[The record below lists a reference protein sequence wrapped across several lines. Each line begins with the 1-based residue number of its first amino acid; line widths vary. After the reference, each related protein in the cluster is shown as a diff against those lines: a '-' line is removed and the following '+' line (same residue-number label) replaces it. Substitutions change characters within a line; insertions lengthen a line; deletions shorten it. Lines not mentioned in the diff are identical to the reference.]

1 MSKFSSQ
8 RYSSPIPKRLIKS
21 FVKRIR
27 LVCILLLASLLL
39 SGCVDYDLGVNLNNA
54 NYGKF
59 VQHIKLGEKLT
70 SFSGDSVYEW
80 LDSIE
85 RRARELEGKAKRISQ
100 EEVIVTIP
108 FSNGRELQR
117 KYNTFFNSRTNSTNS
132 SKNNSKNNSKSRSNK
147 SKSESELPKI
157 DSNLLLKQSNFLL
170 LVRNQLI
177 YDLDLRSLALISSN
191 VNELTNTSSI
201 IDLEFSLKTPW
212 GASSIQETEDSIAP
226 EVNNKQNNKQLSWKL
241 KPGQL
246 NHLEAVF
253 WLPSP
258 VGIGTLLIVLFVA
271 LGFYLRYSFMPDPRV
286 QFSANREQLGV
297 RS

>member
-1 MSKFSSQ
+1 MSKFSSHS
-8 RYSSPIPKRLIKS
+8 YSSSISKRLTKS

-39 SGCVDYDLGVNLNNA
+39 SGCVDYDLGVNFNNA

-108 FSNGRELQR
+108 FSNGRELER
-117 KYNTFFNSRTNSTNS
+117 KYNRFFNSRNDSKNS
-132 SKNNSKNNSKSRSNK
+132 SKNKTKSRSNK

-170 LVRNQLI
+170 LVRNKLV
-177 YDLDLRSLALISSN
+177 YDLDLRSLALISSKG
-191 VNELTNTSSI
+191 NELTNTGSI

-212 GASSIQETEDSIAP
+212 GASSIQQTEDSIEP
-226 EVNNKQNNKQLSWKL
+226 QVDSKQLSWKL

-258 VGIGTLLIVLFVA
+258 IGIGTLLIVLFIA
-271 LGFYLRYSFMPDPRV
+271 LGFYLRYSFMPDPRI
-286 QFSANREQLGV
+286 QFSATSEQ
-297 RS
+297 

>member
-1 MSKFSSQ
+1 M
-8 RYSSPIPKRLIKS
+8 KS

-54 NYGKF
+54 NYGNF

-85 RRARELEGKAKRISQ
+85 RRARELEGKAKRISE

-117 KYNTFFNSRTNSTNS
+117 KYNKFFNSRSNSQ
-132 SKNNSKNNSKSRSNK
+132 NNSKNKSKSRS
-147 SKSESELPKI
+147 SKPESELPKI
-157 DSNLLLKQSNFLL
+157 DSNLVLKQSNFLL

-177 YDLDLRSLALISSN
+177 YDLDLRSLALISSKG
-191 VNELTNTSSI
+191 NE
-201 IDLEFSLKTPW
+201 
-212 GASSIQETEDSIAP
+212 
-226 EVNNKQNNKQLSWKL
+226 
-241 KPGQL
+241 
-246 NHLEAVF
+246 
-253 WLPSP
+253 
-258 VGIGTLLIVLFVA
+258 
-271 LGFYLRYSFMPDPRV
+271 
-286 QFSANREQLGV
+286 
-297 RS
+297 